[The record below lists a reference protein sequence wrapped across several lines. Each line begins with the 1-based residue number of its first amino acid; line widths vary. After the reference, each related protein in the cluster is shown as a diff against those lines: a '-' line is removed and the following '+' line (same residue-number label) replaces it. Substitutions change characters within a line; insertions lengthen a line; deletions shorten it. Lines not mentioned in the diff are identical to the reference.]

1 MRSRLLSWLSIIVWG
16 SIILLAAPLSP
27 ATAHSS
33 QISTPSPNPA
43 HLARHSLDALP
54 VITVQNA
61 ATLAQVAEIQFSP
74 WDLVMAVAWSP
85 DGKTLALSAGDAIY
99 IYNSQDWQLL
109 GSSRIGALTHSL
121 AYSPDGAWLAA
132 GSRDGRL
139 RVWPAA
145 SLSDSSLASP
155 ALVIQAHRKG
165 VNSVAFSPAAGP
177 LGNILASGGNDAVA
191 RFWDAGS
198 GENLGLMVGGTF
210 AVPSIAF
217 LPDGS
222 QLAVTNGD
230 RIRLRQVGSERI
242 AGTFASDEPLYSLAA
257 SPDGSMLAAGGT
269 DNLVRLWR
277 VEQAFRTGQP
287 VYLDPL
293 YLAGHLGRTGTFRSL
308 IWQVVF
314 NPSGELLASAGGDGT
329 VRLWDIRSGTLLQT
343 LPAHLGGATS
353 VAFHP
358 SGRALASGGL
368 DGFLRIWGALP

>member
-1 MRSRLLSWLSIIVWG
+1 MGIRQLMWLSVTIWG
-16 SIILLAAPLSP
+16 LFALLAVPSIK
-27 ATAHSS
+27 ATAHPGRAG
-33 QISTPSPNPA
+33 TPSPNPVN
-43 HLARHSLDALP
+43 LERNSLDDLP
-54 VITVQNA
+54 VITAQNA
-61 ATLAQVAEIQFSP
+61 ANLAQVAEIQFSP

-85 DGKTLALSAGDAIY
+85 DGKTLALSAGDSIY
-99 IYNSQDWQLL
+99 IYRIQGWQPLASL
-109 GSSRIGALTHSL
+109 RIGALTHSL

-132 GSRDGRL
+132 GSRDGFL
-139 RVWPAA
+139 RVWSAG
-145 SLSDSSLASP
+145 SDLATP
-155 ALVIQAHRKG
+155 GLVIQAHRKG

-177 LGNILASGGNDAVA
+177 LGSVLASGGNDAVA
-191 RFWDAGS
+191 RFWDTGS

-242 AGTFASDEPLYSLAA
+242 AGTFASDQPLYSLAT
-257 SPDGSMLAAGGT
+257 SPDGAMLAAGGT
-269 DNLVRLWR
+269 DNRVRLWG

-287 VYLDPL
+287 GYTEPL
-293 YLAGHLGRTGTFRSL
+293 YLTGHAGRPGTFRSL

-329 VRLWDIRSGTLLQT
+329 VRLWDISSGALLKTLQSH
-343 LPAHLGGATS
+343 PGGATS

-368 DGFLRIWGALP
+368 DGFVRVWGALP